1 MKTQNSLIPAALSLL
16 LLAGCMMTEQHI
28 LYDSKVPIA
37 ERSERY
43 QDAIRS
49 GQESR
54 GSKESQTSE
63 PVHAICQGDAR
74 FTFAWTIV
82 KPPGP
87 KENTCFWPSQVV
99 CETPGLKYRFGS
111 VQWQSGE
118 RSGTLTSDENGG
130 FFVPLNKSDLYEK
143 VTLQAGGVSV
153 TASPGPDLELK
164 VSEKICRKK

>member
-1 MKTQNSLIPAALSLL
+1 MKTQKSLIPYTISLL

-28 LYDSKVPIA
+28 LYDNKVPIA

-43 QDAIRS
+43 QDAIRA

-54 GSKESQTSE
+54 RAKEAGPSE
-63 PVHAICQGDAR
+63 PVHAICEGDAR

-82 KPPGP
+82 KPAGP
-87 KENTCFWPSQVV
+87 KENTCFWPIQVE

-111 VQWQSGE
+111 VQWQVGD
-118 RSGTLTSDENGG
+118 RRGTLTTDENGG
-130 FFVPLNKSDLYEK
+130 FFVPLSKSELQGK
-143 VTLQAGGVSV
+143 VTLRVGDATV